1 MNNRLSFRP
10 NLVDCILEER
20 IAPAIANLA
29 TVILTTSGYTL
40 IEGFPGANTSGAGS
54 LGASSTGSSSASSV
68 SGAAIPTTLF
78 ITGQNGISSLRPG
91 NITGVPSLGAGATGS
106 GGISISIQVG
116 SGADS
121 ADGSTNSVSNGGATN
136 NVVGRATVA
145 DPTANP
151 TITVIGGS
159 ASSDSSSPILPP
171 GQSYRETSAQPTG
184 ASTTTPQPTM
194 NGTGMNGTG
203 SMGSMG
209 GNQYAPN
216 PQLGAPTLGP
226 SSMNRGGMVNPIPGS
241 LVPVT
246 PMLPGNN

>member
-10 NLVDCILEER
+10 NLVDCVLEER

-54 LGASSTGSSSASSV
+54 LGASSSGSSSASSV

-78 ITGQNGISSLRPG
+78 VTGQNGISSLRPG

-121 ADGSTNSVSNGGATN
+121 ADGSTNSVSN

-184 ASTTTPQPTM
+184 PSTTTPQSTM
-194 NGTGMNGTG
+194 NGTGSTG
-203 SMGSMG
+203 NTGSMG
-209 GNQYAPN
+209 GNQFAPN
-216 PQLGAPTLGP
+216 PQMGAPTLGP